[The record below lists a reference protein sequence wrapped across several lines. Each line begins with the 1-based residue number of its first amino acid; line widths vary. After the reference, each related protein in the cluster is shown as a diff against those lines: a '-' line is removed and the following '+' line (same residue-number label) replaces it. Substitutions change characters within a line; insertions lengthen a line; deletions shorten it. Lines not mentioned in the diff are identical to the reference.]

1 MSQEILEPK
10 IPQKP
15 KEPPA
20 AVSCLDGKTMEI
32 GCVMACFRGKNT
44 EGFSEEIGNTCVDGW
59 RDIRPSEYGDL
70 LIFVDDVQYDEDT
83 VQLKSNWQAT
93 VHDKWSQVS
102 MWTFLIFHACKALK
116 IWLHFQMFAQSSTRM
131 YCLSIHVSIHV
142 SFFSSHSFKKKGWSD
157 RVSKTWHYLPTIM
170 KWAFCFSAQKEHVIG
185 SPKHWE
191 THRLHHSKWP
201 TWRGKSW
208 LLNC

>member
-1 MSQEILEPK
+1 
-10 IPQKP
+10 
-15 KEPPA
+15 
-20 AVSCLDGKTMEI
+20 MEI

-142 SFFSSHSFKKKGWSD
+142 SFFSSHSFKKKG
-157 RVSKTWHYLPTIM
+157 L
-170 KWAFCFSAQKEHVIG
+170 
-185 SPKHWE
+185 
-191 THRLHHSKWP
+191 KWP
-201 TWRGKSW
+201 CLKDVTLSPNYNEMG
-208 LLNC
+208 LLFFSTKRTCHWFTQALRDTQASPFKVANLEGEILIVKLLTT